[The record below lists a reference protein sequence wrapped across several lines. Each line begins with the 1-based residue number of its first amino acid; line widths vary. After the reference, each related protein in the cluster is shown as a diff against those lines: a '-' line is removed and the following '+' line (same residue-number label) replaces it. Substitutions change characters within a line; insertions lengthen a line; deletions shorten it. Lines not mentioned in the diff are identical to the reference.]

1 MTKLL
6 FIVLTDPSNLS
17 ESIKAA
23 HAFHYATELKKVGHD
38 ILVYLDGLGTKIP
51 FSESPYKG
59 LKPAYQK
66 VLSGE
71 ILLGVRDYC
80 ASPAHLNIASKLSD
94 VKIIGDENNH
104 HAFTDLAKDYQL
116 ILV

>member
-38 ILVYLDGLGTKIP
+38 VLVYLDGLGTKIP

-94 VKIIGDENNH
+94 VKFIGDENNH
-104 HAFTDLAKDYQL
+104 YAFTDLAKDYQL

>member
-1 MTKLL
+1 MAKLL
-6 FIVLTDPSNLS
+6 FVVLCDPSNLS

-38 ILVYLDGLGTKIP
+38 VLVYLDGLGTKIP